1 LAKATQADQFQHRIA
16 GFDDMPAI
24 MELMQLAIE
33 ENMKAFLSAAEI
45 AAVKHSMGLDQT
57 LIEDGSYFLI
67 EAESEGKT
75 VLVGCGGWGRRRTL
89 YGGDQSSGRDD
100 SFSDPLTE
108 PARIRAMYTH
118 PEWTRRGIG
127 RLLLQL
133 GEDAARQAGFKSIE
147 LGATVAGLPL
157 YENCGYVEF
166 DRDQHVAADGTQSLV
181 IKMRKKL

>member
-16 GFDDMPAI
+16 KFDDMPAI

-118 PEWTRRGIG
+118 PDWTRRGIG

-133 GEDAARQAGFKSIE
+133 GEEAARQAGFKSIE
-147 LGATVAGLPL
+147 LGATVAGMPL

-166 DRDQHVAADGTQSLV
+166 DRDQHVAADGTESLV
-181 IKMRKKL
+181 IKMRKQL